1 MDVRVEKI
9 ITAFVENGWELV
21 GILDVSQ
28 DWWFQDII
36 LLESTWKP
44 VGKKLYLTLGTD
56 PALIQKKVWCVNIT
70 SEMPE
75 NRNCISLSYQ
85 NLSPAFAGLALLRS
99 KFPYRD
105 RCEQS

>member
-56 PALIQKKVWCVNIT
+56 PAQIQKKVWCVNIT

-75 NRNCISLSYQ
+75 NRNYIPFKQITL
-85 NLSPAFAGLALLRS
+85 NDVKRTDLTALVKSINEIVL
-99 KFPYRD
+99 K
-105 RCEQS
+105 